1 MTCLTWCCMIN
12 KMGETDPLS
21 KTKIGNRST
30 DVCTVPAW
38 PGTAW

>member
-1 MTCLTWCCMIN
+1 MTGLTWCCMIN
-12 KMGETDPLS
+12 EMDATDHLS
-21 KTKIGNRST
+21 KTKIGDRNP